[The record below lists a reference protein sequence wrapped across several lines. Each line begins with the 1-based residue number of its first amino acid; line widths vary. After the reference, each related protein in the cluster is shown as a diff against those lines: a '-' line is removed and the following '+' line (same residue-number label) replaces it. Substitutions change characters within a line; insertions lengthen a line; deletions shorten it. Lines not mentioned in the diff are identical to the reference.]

1 MLRRAVGAVIAALAV
16 ASSADAGDLAG
27 RAGSIKDAP
36 AAYGSSLWEGFYIGA
51 NAGYA
56 WAGNN
61 GGNIEVF
68 DGNGKPYATGPLN
81 YDLSLEGGF
90 AGLQVGFNRR
100 AGNFVFGLEADIQ
113 TRVDGG
119 SKTSFDPP
127 AIFNFDYTAALDVAW
142 FGTLRGRVGYARDR
156 TLIYATG
163 GLAFGEV
170 NYSARYLITE
180 PCCSGGFANLK
191 SSGVETGYVVGGG
204 LEHAINPNWSL
215 KLEYQYINLGSG
227 KAEAPLFFA
236 NGSPSGEKV
245 KANFDTDFH
254 TVRLGLNYRFQREPE
269 PLK

>member
-1 MLRRAVGAVIAALAV
+1 MLRQSLVAVVALLAV
-16 ASSADAGDLAG
+16 AGTANAGGLGG
-27 RAGSIKDAP
+27 RSGSIKDAP
-36 AAYGSSLWEGFYIGA
+36 PAYRSSLWEGFYIGA

-61 GGNIEVF
+61 GGNIEVL
-68 DGNGKPYATGPLN
+68 DDKGKPYATGPLS
-81 YDLSLEGGF
+81 YDQSLEGGF

-127 AIFNFDYTAALDVAW
+127 AIYNFDYTASLDVEW
-142 FGTLRGRVGYARDR
+142 FGTLRGRIGYARDR

-170 NYSARYLITE
+170 SYSARYLITE

-191 SSGVETGYVVGGG
+191 SSGVETGYVLGGG
-204 LEHAINPNWSL
+204 VEHAINPSWSL

-227 KAEAPLFFA
+227 KAEGPLFFA
-236 NGSPSGEKV
+236 NGYPSGERV
-245 KANFDTDFH
+245 KADFDADFH
-254 TVRLGLNYRFQREPE
+254 TVRVGLNYRFHREPA

>member
-1 MLRRAVGAVIAALAV
+1 M
-16 ASSADAGDLAG
+16 
-27 RAGSIKDAP
+27 
-36 AAYGSSLWEGFYIGA
+36 
-51 NAGYA
+51 
-56 WAGNN
+56 
-61 GGNIEVF
+61 
-68 DGNGKPYATGPLN
+68 
-81 YDLSLEGGF
+81 
-90 AGLQVGFNRR
+90 GFNRR

-127 AIFNFDYTAALDVAW
+127 AIFNFDYTASLDVAW

-191 SSGVETGYVVGGG
+191 SSGVETGYVIGGG

-236 NGSPSGEKV
+236 NGSPSGEG
-245 KANFDTDFH
+245 
-254 TVRLGLNYRFQREPE
+254 RLRYGFSHRTLGPE
-269 PLK
+269 LPLPARARAAEIAPVAQAPAGRCHDWPLSPI